1 MAKVQLTKAQRAK
14 RRRRIIRQT
23 RGAFFVLL
31 ALIGIGTIVSMTVRG
46 IRSALSGDDEKETYT
61 ALVAP
66 LVAEDPV
73 PFESI
78 DKANISMLT
87 ESAIWATH
95 DAEDTSKYS
104 VDTEGHIQIPS
115 TDIARYFK
123 KMYGS
128 TVEMIK
134 RKSFSLLNL
143 TYEYDISTDTFAL
156 PAESF
161 TGAYAARVTD
171 IQTTGGT
178 KVLTV
183 AYLKAGTKVDFST
196 ELDPESV
203 VKYMDYILM
212 QDGDWYIYSVQYHKT
227 AEA

>member
-1 MAKVQLTKAQRAK
+1 MAKAQLTKAQKAK

-23 RGAFFVLL
+23 RGAVFVLF
-31 ALIGIGTIVSMTVRG
+31 ALIGIGTLISLTVGG
-46 IRSALSGDDEKETYT
+46 IKAALRKDDDKEAFT

-95 DAEDTSKYS
+95 DSEDVSKYAS
-104 VDTEGHIQIPS
+104 DTEGKLLIPS

-123 KMYGS
+123 RMYGS
-128 TVEMIK
+128 TVDMIK
-134 RKSFSLLNL
+134 RKSFSLLSL
-143 TYEYDISTDTFAL
+143 TYEYDINTDTFAL
-156 PAESF
+156 PVPSF

-183 AYLKAGTKVDFST
+183 AYLKAGTKVDMSA
-196 ELDPESV
+196 ELDPETV

-212 QDGDWYIYSVQYHKT
+212 KEDGNWCIYSVQYHKT
-227 AEA
+227 EE

>member
-1 MAKVQLTKAQRAK
+1 MAKVQLTKAQKAK
-14 RRRRIIRQT
+14 RRRRIIRQI
-23 RGAFFVLL
+23 RGAVFVLF
-31 ALIGIGTIVSMTVRG
+31 ALIGIGTIVSLTVRG
-46 IRSALSGDDEKETYT
+46 IKSALRHDDEKEVYT

-66 LVAEDPV
+66 LVGEDPV

-95 DAEDTSKYS
+95 DSEDVTKYA
-104 VDTEGHIQIPS
+104 VDGEGRMLIPS
-115 TDIARYFK
+115 TDISRYFK
-123 KMYGS
+123 RMYGS

-143 TYEYDISTDTFAL
+143 TYEYDIATDTYAL
-156 PAESF
+156 PITDF

-183 AYLKAGTKVDFST
+183 AYLKPGTRVDMSD
-196 ELDPESV
+196 ELDPETV
-203 VKYMDYILM
+203 VKYMEYILM
-212 QDGDWYIYSVQYHKT
+212 KEDGNWFIYSVQYHKT
-227 AEA
+227 EE